1 MIKWHPSDRDFVKI
15 NFDAYVQHKC
25 AAIGFVFRDADSNP
39 LTATAK
45 FIGDTSVL
53 IAETI
58 ALKEGLHTTW
68 LQQIPKVAIEGDSKV
83 LIDCIIG
90 KATTLWCISSL
101 LQDI

>member
-1 MIKWHPSDRDFVKI
+1 MIKWHPPDRDFVKI

-25 AAIGFVFRDADSNP
+25 AVIGFVFCDVDSNP
-39 LTATAK
+39 LATIAK

-53 IAETI
+53 IVETI

-68 LQQIPKVAIEGDSKV
+68 LQQIPKVVIEGDSKV
-83 LIDCIIG
+83 LIDCITG
-90 KATTLWCISSL
+90 KATTPWCISSL